1 MFALATA
8 SLFRTNV
15 RLATGTGAF
24 ICCITM
30 FAASISF
37 LDSDELFG
45 SAGSGSDS
53 GSDSGSI
60 EEEEYLFGDL
70 AYYLLI
76 CVPCGIVGAIAG
88 VHLALKISD
97 TAIFFFISA
106 VLFSLGVFIAIQS
119 KINESLHS

>member
-45 SAGSGSDS
+45 SAGS